1 MENQT
6 VQIQKT
12 QEKTKRYFW
21 SILGFFL
28 IILVGFISVRAILN
42 STKELGK
49 SSDAINP
56 SAMFKVEKINL
67 EESIQPKVTVPQVYK
82 LGDEINL
89 GDRIIIIHK
98 FSSYSHKFMNEF
110 YGVNKGVVMEV
121 ELRNNSNKEFNYNPL
136 NFEVKNDKGMKFI
149 FYDVIPGGKEPVLQ
163 FGSLL
168 PQETIRAFISYVTDD
183 EPYTISY
190 KSSRGPKFFI
200 HLK

>member
-1 MENQT
+1 M
-6 VQIQKT
+6 
-12 QEKTKRYFW
+12 QEKLSKYMQEEQQTKKLFW
-21 SILGFFL
+21 SIAGFFL

-190 KSSRGPKFFI
+190 KPLEGPNFFI
-200 HLK
+200 HFK